1 MEVQLFNLQKSEKR
15 KMSKPINAYVAKF
28 VPKDL
33 PWYEHDGLMAWCDQ
47 YKCEDFLRDADQHF
61 NQAKS
66 TNFHIFSRE
75 CNGEEVPKDLLNHY
89 QTLNDKAVSDYP
101 ETEQDTV
108 LSSTFRTDQ
117 KDCFFEKN
125 KT

>member
-1 MEVQLFNLQKSEKR
+1 MEVRLFNLQKRQKR
-15 KMSKPINAYVAKF
+15 KMSKPINTYVPKF

-33 PWYEHDGLMAWCDQ
+33 PWCERDSLIAWRDQ
-47 YKCEDFLRDADQHF
+47 CKYEDFLRDADQHF
-61 NQAKS
+61 NQVKS

-101 ETEQDTV
+101 ETEQDKA

-125 KT
+125 KK